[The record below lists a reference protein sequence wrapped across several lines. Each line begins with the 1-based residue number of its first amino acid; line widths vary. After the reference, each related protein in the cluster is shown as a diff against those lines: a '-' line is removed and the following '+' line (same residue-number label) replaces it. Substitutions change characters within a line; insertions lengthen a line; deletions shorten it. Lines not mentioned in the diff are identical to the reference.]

1 MGRTLDSQRIE
12 ALKEL
17 ERRLGVA
24 FPRYELLHQ
33 ALIHK
38 SFANEQHLRGFDNER
53 LEFLGDAVLE
63 LVISEYLYSRYTD
76 AQEGELARLRSAV
89 VSEHALAD
97 KARSLG
103 LGKYLL
109 LAHGEE
115 HAGGRTLD
123 SLLSDALEA
132 VIGAMYL
139 QVGYGT
145 CRDFLLDLLGEEV
158 QILWDSKDFI
168 DPKSALQEKVQQYSH
183 STPIYDVFLE
193 QGPDHD
199 KIFHVAVRWQGDIL
213 GKGRGKSKKD
223 AEQAAARRALQ
234 TLSRRQDW

>member
-1 MGRTLDSQRIE
+1 M
-12 ALKEL
+12 
-17 ERRLGVA
+17 
-24 FPRYELLHQ
+24 
-33 ALIHK
+33 
-38 SFANEQHLRGFDNER
+38 
-53 LEFLGDAVLE
+53 
-63 LVISEYLYSRYTD
+63 
-76 AQEGELARLRSAV
+76 
-89 VSEHALAD
+89 SEHALAD

-183 STPIYDVFLE
+183 STPIYDVLE
-193 QGPDHD
+193 QALITTNLPRG
-199 KIFHVAVRWQGDIL
+199 WQARRHP
-213 GKGRGKSKKD
+213 GKGRGKVRKM
-223 AEQAAARRALQ
+223 RNRLLPP
-234 TLSRRQDW
+234 LSRPCREDWHILVVQYVSTLFEWFFRPFGSIYSRQAIYDTVYRWTR